1 MNVNRLLVGSVLG
14 LLFLVMGASLF
25 MLTREN
31 QALKEGAAE
40 SQQILFEEENATA
53 ESKESNEKES
63 AQPPPSAK
71 SLFVEGVFQQFL
83 PYTEETYLSRFDG
96 VADKLDAEVL
106 AQLKGMVAT
115 LEPGI
120 TVQNTLH
127 DLAVYTNGT
136 DANQFLVVARVSLQV
151 GEGIDS
157 VYTQVYQ
164 VTVAPGEPYII
175 KNIASLG
182 SIAPFELE

>member
-40 SQQILFEEENATA
+40 SQQIIFEEKNTTA
-53 ESKESNEKES
+53 ESKEPNEKES
-63 AQPPPSAK
+63 AKPPPSAK
-71 SLFVEGVFQQFL
+71 ALFVEGVFQQFL

-106 AQLKGMVAT
+106 AQLKDMVAT
-115 LEPGI
+115 LEPDI
-120 TVQNTLH
+120 VVQNTVHELS
-127 DLAVYTNGT
+127 VYTKGT
-136 DANQFLVVARVSLQV
+136 DTNQFLVVALVSLQV

-157 VYTQVYQ
+157 MYTQVYQ
-164 VTVAPGEPYII
+164 ATLAPGEPYII